1 MPMLIS
7 LILEENAFIMIRYL
21 IYKSLYLYKIPQYV
35 FIIKS
40 CTGGAY
46 ILEKKKKKKFLK
58 NG

>member
-1 MPMLIS
+1 MPMLTS

-21 IYKSLYLYKIPQYV
+21 IYKSLYFYKIPQYV

-46 ILEKKKKKKFLK
+46 ILEKKRKKSF
-58 NG
+58 